1 MIIVGASGFAKEVCE
16 VLLQNKYNNPIA
28 FFDDINTD
36 APNYLYNKYP
46 VLKSMNEAKVFMQQN
61 GNAFTLGVGTPR
73 VRYKLA
79 NRFINVGGQI
89 QTIVSPHATIGRL
102 NSRIDKGCSI
112 MSGVIITSEVTIEEG
127 VLINLSCTIGH
138 NSQIKQYAE
147 LSPMTN
153 VSGGVT
159 VGEFSFLGTGSIVLP
174 NIEIGNN
181 SIIAAGSVVTKN
193 VPDNVMVAG
202 VPCVIKKYL
211 ETSQ

>member
-16 VLLQNKYNNPIA
+16 VLLQNNYNNPIA

-36 APNYLYNKYP
+36 APSCLYNKYP
-46 VLKSMNEAKVFMQQN
+46 VLKSINDAKVFMQQN
-61 GNAFTLGVGTPR
+61 GNAFTLGVGSPKI
-73 VRYKLA
+73 RYKLA
-79 NRFINVGGQI
+79 STFINAGGQL
-89 QTIVSPHATIGRL
+89 QTIVSPHAIIGKLNTTIEQ
-102 NSRIDKGCSI
+102 GCSI
-112 MSGVIITSEVTIEEG
+112 MSGSIITSDVIIGEG

-138 NSQIKQYAE
+138 NNQIMQYAE

-153 VSGGVT
+153 ISGGVT

-174 NIEIGNN
+174 NVKIGNN
-181 SIIAAGSVVTKN
+181 AIIAAGSVVTKN

-211 ETSQ
+211 ETS